1 MEPAGLARYPHGGD
15 ARARLQRS
23 AQVFA
28 WLPKGRFCGAGSVLE
43 DPVLALPLSGTAAAY
58 SIDSEGFVIAG
69 AIPVRSAAAADV
81 LCRGSAVACLFAKAR
96 IALGDVPVYA
106 DAYAHSLLR
115 ANSKEETAVCF
126 AATQASFG
134 FLLLAER
141 ACDTRAA
148 WTVDGSVR
156 PAAGDT
162 AGLAGF
168 AGCRHCGT
176 TFASRTEYIL
186 PTSTGSPGTR
196 TASSYDIE
204 VAAQATVA
212 QREREDRYMVLFDFS
227 SPVVRALSFS
237 MAHDRHRADYF
248 LNGVLAAWTD
258 KWEGKVVLV
267 LAHVKA
273 HAGITVNEWAD
284 VEAKASLA
292 EEISITVTVPESLS
306 HASAVVVR
314 PETTGAFSAA
324 AVRVCT

>member
-1 MEPAGLARYPHGGD
+1 
-15 ARARLQRS
+15 
-23 AQVFA
+23 
-28 WLPKGRFCGAGSVLE
+28 LE